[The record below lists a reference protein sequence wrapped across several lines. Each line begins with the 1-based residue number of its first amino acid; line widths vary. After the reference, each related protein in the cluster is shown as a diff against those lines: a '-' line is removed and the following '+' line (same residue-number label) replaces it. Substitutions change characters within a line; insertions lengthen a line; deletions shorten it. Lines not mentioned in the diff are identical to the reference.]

1 VTISQIPTRMLV
13 LLGLALAGAAAF
25 LVVRPAIVS
34 DSGSS
39 SNAPAATATGSQ
51 SGSSSTSST
60 SGSASGATQG
70 GTKAAPTPKI
80 VLLPGLPVK
89 LEQRLRYSRVVVVSV
104 YAGTSA
110 GDLAQVAEAR
120 QGAGDVGA
128 GFVALNVLNE
138 ATARQVQPFIGTAS
152 PPVLLVVRRP
162 GKVVSRIDGTL
173 DAAVV
178 AQAARN
184 AGAGR

>member
-1 VTISQIPTRMLV
+1 MLV
-13 LLGLALAGAAAF
+13 LLGVAITAAAAF
-25 LVVRPAIVS
+25 LVLRPALLDS
-34 DSGSS
+34 DSGTS
-39 SNAPAATATGSQ
+39 SNAPPTAATGSQ
-51 SGSSSTSST
+51 TGSSSTSSSN
-60 SGSASGATQG
+60 SGSSTPKG
-70 GTKAAPTPKI
+70 GTTKAAPKI
-80 VLLPGLPVK
+80 VLLPGLPTK

-110 GDLAQVAEAR
+110 GDRALVAQAR
-120 QGAGDVGA
+120 EGARDVGA

-138 ATARQVQPFIGTAS
+138 GTAREVQPYIGTAS

-184 AGAGR
+184 AGAGK